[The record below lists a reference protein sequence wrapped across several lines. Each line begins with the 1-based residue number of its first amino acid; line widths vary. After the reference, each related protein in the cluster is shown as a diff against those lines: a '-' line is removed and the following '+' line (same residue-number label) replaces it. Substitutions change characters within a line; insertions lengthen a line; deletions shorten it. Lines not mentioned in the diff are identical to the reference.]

1 MGLTELPKCPV
12 CLERMVSRLDD
23 FLSGFHVMSSP
34 LKLSVEGD
42 KVSQFLIPS
51 VLSIIIILRTFFPH
65 STCQEVPE
73 VEICLPHHVARV
85 LNCSLFSLQAK
96 EKM

>member
-1 MGLTELPKCPV
+1 MLILISFLKGGSLPCVGLTELPKCPV

-51 VLSIIIILRTFFPH
+51 VLSIIIANFL
-65 STCQEVPE
+65 STLSTSRGPWV
-73 VEICLPHHVARV
+73 
-85 LNCSLFSLQAK
+85 
-96 EKM
+96 